1 MSSVTSLKP
10 SALLEAMD
18 TPSIVVFHAP
28 WCGHCKNL
36 MPVVNEMAQQHSSS
50 SKPMRVYKIDASK
63 YGSEMRAQSADFQN
77 IMDDVPGFPTIV
89 FFGNGQRHV
98 YSGPRTKGAIS
109 TQFAAYL
116 NNKLQ
121 GGGDNAADELR
132 PEDVRVVQ
140 DGMVLFHWNKCGH
153 CKRFMPAWQEFEA
166 WSQSNAENITVGAIE
181 CPSTAEGRVLAQ
193 EHGVRGFPTI
203 RVFQNGEA
211 TDYEGARSLAALR
224 SFANT
229 TFSGASEEEI
239 LSASEEEQLSSI
251 VSGGGS
257 AITDHLDRTI
267 KALQQAQNRKQMETA
282 FSKSVSSD
290 TPNKPSSAALRKPV
304 SLKATAVPDLLGRD
318 KAILLVHASWCGA
331 CVRYMPD
338 FEKLAATAP
347 KDVTVARVEWDKYGN
362 TIQTNK
368 VGTDM
373 IKGGLAAHVKS
384 FPSIFVVQG
393 GKVHK
398 YTGSRDEL
406 PQKMAQWFQ

>member
-36 MPVVNEMAQQHSSS
+36 MPVVDEMAQQHSSS

-282 FSKSVSSD
+282 FSKAFPP
-290 TPNKPSSAALRKPV
+290 TRPTNP
-304 SLKATAVPDLLGRD
+304 AVPLCENLCLLKLQLSQTCWGEIKLFCWSTPR
-318 KAILLVHASWCGA
+318 GA
-331 CVRYMPD
+331 GPAC
-338 FEKLAATAP
+338 ATCQTLKNWRRRLP
-347 KDVTVARVEWDKYGN
+347 KMLPWRAWSGTSTATPFRPTKWA
-362 TIQTNK
+362 QT
-368 VGTDM
+368 
-373 IKGGLAAHVKS
+373 
-384 FPSIFVVQG
+384 
-393 GKVHK
+393 
-398 YTGSRDEL
+398 
-406 PQKMAQWFQ
+406 